1 MSPNEGA
8 VLTATIQGRAA
19 PWYEGIG
26 FGVIDVER
34 FLAHVGGRPMTIARA
49 PRWRDPL
56 LWSAGIPDST
66 LLTRA

>member
-1 MSPNEGA
+1 M
-8 VLTATIQGRAA
+8 LTATIQGRDA

-49 PRWRDPL
+49 RRGAA
-56 LWSAGIPDST
+56 SCYGHVRK
-66 LLTRA
+66 RAN